1 MEREMTNWIDNI
13 WPKFLD
19 AGLSI
24 VWAVILLIIGIKVI
38 NVARKLLKSALE
50 RSSIVRTFW
59 SADNFFYYYPWFCW
73 SSHWSV
79 FAGQPVQLCRRYPDS
94 DSETICGG
102 GLCERLWL

>member
-50 RSSIVRTFW
+50 VLIPESCSFW
-59 SADNFFYYYPWFCW
+59 T
-73 SSHWSV
+73 H
-79 FAGQPVQLCRRYPDS
+79 L
-94 DSETICGG
+94 
-102 GLCERLWL
+102 